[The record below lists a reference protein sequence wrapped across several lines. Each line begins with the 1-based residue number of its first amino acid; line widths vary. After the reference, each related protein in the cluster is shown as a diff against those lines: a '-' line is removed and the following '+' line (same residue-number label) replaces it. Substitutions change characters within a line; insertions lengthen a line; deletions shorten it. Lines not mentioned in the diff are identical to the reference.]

1 MEIRKMFKKSSYFR
15 TKVRGEM
22 TFKPMLATAIEDTST
37 LKFPVLAS
45 IKLDGIRATVQESW
59 LLSRTLKKIPNKQV
73 QKIFM
78 ALPNGVDGELIYG
91 DPGHKDCYRN
101 TVSVVMSEDK
111 DATGVVFYAFDS
123 FHTPGGFSDR
133 LRALAP
139 LLDASGATQ
148 YYVVPHQLINNE
160 EELLAF
166 EAKALEAGH
175 EGVMVRSLN
184 GPYKQ
189 GRSSLKEGYLLKLK
203 RFLDAE
209 AQIEDFY
216 EEMENTNEAK
226 TNALG
231 RTERST
237 AKEGKVGK
245 GTLGGFSVRDT
256 KTGVQFEVGGGFT
269 AEMRRD
275 YWKIRKTLIGKIIK
289 YKYFPTGSKERP
301 RFPVFLGFRDV
312 RDM

>member
-1 MEIRKMFKKSSYFR
+1 
-15 TKVRGEM
+15 M
-22 TFKPMLATAIEDTST
+22 TFRPMLATAIKDTST

-45 IKLDGIRATVQESW
+45 IKLDGIRATMQGGR
-59 LLSRTLKKIPNKQV
+59 LLSRTLKSIPNAEV
-73 QKIFM
+73 QKMFEN
-78 ALPNGVDGELIYG
+78 LPEGIDGELIYG

-101 TVSVVMSEDK
+101 TTSIVMSHDKPAAGVKFHAFDFFEDK
-111 DATGVVFYAFDS
+111 EFKIRDQDVYTIVFE
-123 FHTPGGFSDR
+123 
-133 LRALAP
+133 
-139 LLDASGATQ
+139 LDDPNIE
-148 YYVVPHQLINNE
+148 YVFQKTIQNE
-160 EELLAF
+160 EQLLEY
-166 EAKALEAGH
+166 EALCLENGH

-237 AKEGKVGK
+237 AKEGKIGK

-275 YWKIRKTLIGKIIK
+275 YWKIRKTLTGKIIK

>member
-1 MEIRKMFKKSSYFR
+1 M
-15 TKVRGEM
+15 
-22 TFKPMLATAIEDTST
+22 FKPMLATAIEDTSK

-45 IKLDGIRATVQESW
+45 IKLDGIRATMQGGQ
-59 LLSRTLKKIPNKQV
+59 LLSRSLKPIPNAEV
-73 QKIFM
+73 QRMFKD
-78 ALPNGVDGELIYG
+78 LPEGIDGELIYG

-101 TVSVVMSEDK
+101 TTSIVMSHDK
-111 DATGVVFYAFDS
+111 PAAGVKFHAFDL
-123 FHTPGGFSDR
+123 FENKPFKIREQDVYTIVFD
-133 LRALAP
+133 
-139 LLDASGATQ
+139 LDDENVEQ
-148 YYVVPHQLINNE
+148 VFQKFIQN
-160 EELLAF
+160 EELLLEY
-166 EAKALEAGH
+166 EAMCLERGH
-175 EGVMVRSLN
+175 EGIMVRSLD

-203 RFLDAE
+203 RFKDAE
-209 AQIEDFY
+209 AEITGYY

-256 KTGVQFEVGGGFT
+256 KTGVEFEVGGGFT
-269 AEMRRD
+269 AEMRKD
-275 YWKIRKTLIGKIIK
+275 YWKIKKTLVGTILK